1 MKRLKNI
8 ALFLLCNGFIF
19 LNTTMNAQQQ
29 NVPLN
34 KGFSYSIEKEIIQS
48 DSIQHFGFLPLLQ
61 SRVKVDNVEQL
72 VPSLALK
79 RYSNRS
85 FTARKLFHEHV
96 IQYDSGEVQFTIDP
110 LVNFEFGKE
119 DSEAA
124 RDQQLY
130 KNMRGF
136 VLRVNLGSKVSVE
149 SSFRENQVE
158 LPTYLNDKIKFSEV
172 AYGQGRVKKFN
183 DTGYDFAMASSTIS
197 YSPSDKVNIQVG
209 HGKHFV
215 GYGHRSLL
223 LSDLAFNYPYLK
235 LNTLWFKGKLQY
247 QNLYASFQDLIRLDS
262 DFEGEGLFQR
272 KQGAFHYLD
281 YAVNSKLNI
290 GLFEG
295 IMMQSID
302 TSGNVSV
309 PANFWVPVIFLNTLL
324 EDDSDKGNTLIGL
337 NTNYKLSSNWQV
349 YGQFAGY
356 GLKDMEASY
365 QLGSKYY
372 FESIPVRLQV
382 ELNSKAKNLRS
393 NMFDHY
399 NESLA
404 DPLGSEMTE
413 VYTSLLFKKNRYLT
427 QLGGSYRESRSS
439 ETRILDVRQSYIV
452 NPAYNLTL
460 SVGALIRDSNNE
472 TEPENY
478 FYVGLST
485 NLQNLYFDY

>member
-1 MKRLKNI
+1 M
-8 ALFLLCNGFIF
+8 LCNGFIF

-29 NVPLN
+29 NIPLN
-34 KGFSYSIEKEIIQS
+34 RGFSYFIEKEIIQS

-61 SRVKVDNVEQL
+61 SRVKAGNVEQL

-85 FTARKLFHEHV
+85 FTARKLFHEHI

-110 LVNFEFGKE
+110 LVNFEFGEE
-119 DSEAA
+119 DSDLA

-158 LPTYLNDKIKFSEV
+158 LPTYLSNRTKALDV
-172 AYGQGRVKKFN
+172 AYGQGRVKEFN

-197 YSPSDKVNIQVG
+197 YSPNDKINIQVG

-223 LSDLAFNYPYLK
+223 LSDMAFNYPYLK

-272 KQGAFHYLD
+272 KQGVFHYLD
-281 YAVNSKLNI
+281 YAVNSRLNI

-295 IMMQSID
+295 VMMQSID

-309 PANFWVPVIFLNTLL
+309 PANFWVPVIFVNTLI
-324 EDDSDKGNTLIGL
+324 EDDSDKGNSLVGL
-337 NTNYKLSSNWQV
+337 NTNYKLSNNWQV
-349 YGQFAGY
+349 YGQVAGY
-356 GLKDMEASY
+356 GLKDMEASF

-372 FESIPVRLQV
+372 FEFIPIRLQV
-382 ELNSKAKNLRS
+382 ELNSKAKNLRP
-393 NMFDHY
+393 NMFNHY

-404 DPLGSEMTE
+404 DPLSSEMNE
-413 VYTSLLFKKNRYLT
+413 LYISVLFEKNRYLT
-427 QLGGSYRESRSS
+427 QLGGNYQEARSYEA
-439 ETRILDVRQSYIV
+439 RILDLRQSYIV
-452 NPAYNLTL
+452 NPAYNLVF
-460 SVGALIRDSNNE
+460 SVGAFMRDFNNNI
-472 TEPENY
+472 EPENY